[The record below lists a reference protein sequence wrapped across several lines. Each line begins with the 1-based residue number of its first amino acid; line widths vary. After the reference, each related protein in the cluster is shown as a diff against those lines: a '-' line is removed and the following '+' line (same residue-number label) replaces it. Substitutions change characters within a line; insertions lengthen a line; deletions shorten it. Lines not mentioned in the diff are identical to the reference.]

1 MKPSG
6 IQKNSGERPRW
17 TQPGYGSPTPCP
29 PPETRR
35 CQQEPHI
42 RVATSSCF
50 WSSKS
55 REFSQSQKDYFFGSS
70 ARRRFTETGTKSLK
84 HRHRPSREKQQQC
97 IFSRGDFL
105 FLPQEELQKHLPIVL
120 VREAIFLFV
129 SAKRAPVN
137 KAPLALLEKCRDRL
151 HEPTTRSQTIP
162 WMDINMTTPEASG
175 TVIGIAIPSHLRPA
189 LPAHKILNLFLKL
202 FGRHHRSVLLQE
214 DSIWSN

>member
-1 MKPSG
+1 MTRAFY
-6 IQKNSGERPRW
+6 RP
-17 TQPGYGSPTPCP
+17 TLFPPQP
-29 PPETRR
+29 
-35 CQQEPHI
+35 
-42 RVATSSCF
+42 RVARPPILEATPP
-50 WSSKS
+50 KS
-55 REFSQSQKDYFFGSS
+55 RDKPTSAKPGWRYKQVSTRPIPWLYELKNFEQKQCSKRLVQPTKKDSS
-70 ARRRFTETGTKSLK
+70 SRPPI
-84 HRHRPSREKQQQC
+84 PSRKVPLLL
-97 IFSRGDFL
+97 RGFL
-105 FLPQEELQKHLPIVL
+105 FPSKKLYERLPIVL

-162 WMDINMTTPEASG
+162 GMDINMTTPEASG